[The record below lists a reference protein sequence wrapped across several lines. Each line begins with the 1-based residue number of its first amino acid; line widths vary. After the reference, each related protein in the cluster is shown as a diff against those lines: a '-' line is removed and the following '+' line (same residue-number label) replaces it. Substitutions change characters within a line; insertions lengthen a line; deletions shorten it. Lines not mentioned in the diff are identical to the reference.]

1 MNSSLLLFAAA
12 VVAVVSGSAV
22 YPIPVHHAPATTQY
36 HSQDELGQYA
46 YGYSGGPSSKH
57 EQRTADG
64 VTSGGYSYVD
74 ANGLVQSLAYVS
86 DPVNGFRVSG
96 TNLPAD
102 SNTAHHAALPV
113 VHHAEVPVVRHAEVP
128 SPYYL
133 AAAPAPLPV
142 ATSYSSVVHHHE
154 AAAPVIVKSPSYYV
168 PAAHPLIKLAQPLT
182 PASTSNVHYP
192 EHAVL
197 LAARKKRSAGLYPSL
212 VSGYSAAP
220 AHVVTVKHTEFA
232 APPAPIVH
240 HLAAPSPYYLAAAPA
255 PAPVATSYTS
265 VTRHHE
271 PAVAPVLAYAAP
283 AAHVYAEPA
292 PQVYAAPAP
301 HTVYAAPAPHTVYA
315 APEPHVYAPAVAVAP
330 AKSQF
335 HAQDE
340 HGQYTYGYT
349 DGSSAKTETRYA
361 DGETKGSYSYVD
373 DHGSVQAV
381 HYSAGAEGFKA
392 AGTNIPVHHV

>member
-22 YPIPVHHAPATTQY
+22 YPVHHAPVTTQY

-96 TNLPAD
+96 TNLPTD
-102 SNTAHHAALPV
+102 SNTVHAAAAVPVVHRAAVPV
-113 VHHAEVPVVRHAEVP
+113 VHHAAVPVHHWAPQPAEPIV
-128 SPYYL
+128 
-133 AAAPAPLPV
+133 
-142 ATSYSSVVHHHE
+142 
-154 AAAPVIVKSPSYYV
+154 VKSPSYLV
-168 PAAHPLIKLAQPLT
+168 PAAHPLLKLAQPLT
-182 PASTSNVHYP
+182 PAGTVNVHYP
-192 EHAVL
+192 EHAVV
-197 LAARKKRSAGLYPSL
+197 LAARKKRSAGLYSHPL

-220 AHVVTVKHTEFA
+220 AHIVTVKHTEYA
-232 APPAPIVH
+232 APPAPVVH
-240 HLAAPSPYYLAAAPA
+240 HLAAPAPYYLAAAPA

-265 VTRHHE
+265 VVRHHE
-271 PAVAPVLAYAAP
+271 PALAPAPVLAYAA
-283 AAHVYAEPA
+283 APA
-292 PQVYAAPAP
+292 PHVVAAPAP
-301 HTVYAAPAPHTVYA
+301 HVYAAAPVPHVYA
-315 APEPHVYAPAVAVAP
+315 AAPAVAVAP

-335 HAQDE
+335 HSQDE

-349 DGSSAKTETRYA
+349 DGASAKTETRYA
-361 DGETKGSYSYVD
+361 DGETRGSYSYVD
-373 DHGSVQAV
+373 DQGSVQAV
-381 HYSAGAEGFKA
+381 HYSAGADGFKA

>member
-1 MNSSLLLFAAA
+1 MNSGLFLFAAA

-113 VHHAEVPVVRHAEVP
+113 VHQAAVPAVHQAAVP

-142 ATSYSSVVHHHE
+142 ATSYSSVVHH
-154 AAAPVIVKSPSYYV
+154 AAAEPIVVKSPSYYV

-197 LAARKKRSAGLYPSL
+197 LAARKKRSAGLYPTL

-220 AHVVTVKHTEFA
+220 AHIVTVKHTEFA

-255 PAPVATSYTS
+255 PVATSYTS

-283 AAHVYAEPA
+283 A

-301 HTVYAAPAPHTVYA
+301 HAVYAAPAL
-315 APEPHVYAPAVAVAP
+315 APTVAVAP

-349 DGSSAKTETRYA
+349 DGASAKTETRYA
-361 DGETKGSYSYVD
+361 DGETRGSYSYVD
-373 DHGSVQAV
+373 PHGEVQAV

-392 AGTNIPVHHV
+392 AGTTIPVHHV

>member
-22 YPIPVHHAPATTQY
+22 YPAVHHAPVTTQY

-102 SNTAHHAALPV
+102 SNTVHHAALPV
-113 VHHAEVPVVRHAEVP
+113 VRHAAVPVVHHADVP
-128 SPYYL
+128 
-133 AAAPAPLPV
+133 
-142 ATSYSSVVHHHE
+142 VVHHADVPVHHW
-154 AAAPVIVKSPSYYV
+154 APQPAEHVVVKSPSYIV
-168 PAAHPLIKLAQPLT
+168 PAAHPLLKLAQPLT
-182 PASTSNVHYP
+182 PAGTVNVHYP
-192 EHAVL
+192 EHVV
-197 LAARKKRSAGLYPSL
+197 LAARKKRSAGLYSHPL
-212 VSGYSAAP
+212 VSGYTVAAP
-220 AHVVTVKHTEFA
+220 SHVVTVKHTEFA
-232 APPAPIVH
+232 APPAPVVH
-240 HLAAPSPYYLAAAPA
+240 HLAPAPVPYYLAAAPA

-265 VTRHHE
+265 VVRHHE
-271 PAVAPVLAYAAP
+271 PAAAP
-283 AAHVYAEPA
+283 AHVVAYA
-292 PQVYAAPAP
+292 AAPAP
-301 HTVYAAPAPHTVYA
+301 HVYAAARPASRMPPPRTGPTDTPPPLAVA
-315 APEPHVYAPAVAVAP
+315 VAVAVAP

-335 HAQDE
+335 HSQDE

-373 DHGSVQAV
+373 DHGAVQAV
-381 HYSAGAEGFKA
+381 HYSAGADGFKA

>member
-1 MNSSLLLFAAA
+1 MFLFFQLFAAA

-113 VHHAEVPVVRHAEVP
+113 VHQAAVPVVHKAAVP

-142 ATSYSSVVHHHE
+142 ATSYSSVVHH
-154 AAAPVIVKSPSYYV
+154 AAAEPIVVKSPSYYV

-220 AHVVTVKHTEFA
+220 AHIVTVKHTEFA

-255 PAPVATSYTS
+255 PVPVATSYTS

-271 PAVAPVLAYAAP
+271 PAVAPVVAYAA
-283 AAHVYAEPA
+283 PA

-301 HTVYAAPAPHTVYA
+301 HAVYAAPAAPTVYAAPAL
-315 APEPHVYAPAVAVAP
+315 APTVAVAA

-335 HAQDE
+335 HSQDE

-349 DGSSAKTETRYA
+349 DGASAKTETRYA
-361 DGETKGSYSYVD
+361 DGETRGSYSYVD
-373 DHGSVQAV
+373 PHGEVQAV

-392 AGTNIPVHHV
+392 AGTTIPVHHV

>member
-1 MNSSLLLFAAA
+1 MNSSLLFFAAA
-12 VVAVVSGSAV
+12 VVTVVSGSAV
-22 YPIPVHHAPATTQY
+22 YPLPVHHAPATTQY

-74 ANGLVQSLAYVS
+74 ANGIVQSLAYVS

-96 TNLPAD
+96 TNLPSD

-113 VHHAEVPVVRHAEVP
+113 VHHAEVPA
-128 SPYYL
+128 PYYVPAA
-133 AAAPAPLPV
+133 AAAPVLPV
-142 ATSYSSVVHHHE
+142 ASSYSSVVHHHE
-154 AAAPVIVKSPSYYV
+154 AAAPIIVKSPSYYV
-168 PAAHPLIKLAQPLT
+168 PAAHPLIKLAKPLT

-197 LAARKKRSAGLYPSL
+197 LAARKKRSAGLYPTL

-232 APPAPIVH
+232 APPTPIVH
-240 HLAAPSPYYLAAAPA
+240 HLAAPAPYYLAAAPA

-271 PAVAPVLAYAAP
+271 PAVASVLTYAAP
-283 AAHVYAEPA
+283 APHVYAAPA
-292 PQVYAAPAP
+292 PHVYAAPAP
-301 HTVYAAPAPHTVYA
+301 HTVYAAPA
-315 APEPHVYAPAVAVAP
+315 VAVAP

-335 HAQDE
+335 HSQDE

-349 DGSSAKTETRYA
+349 DGASAKTETRYA

-373 DHGSVQAV
+373 DQGSVQAV

>member
-1 MNSSLLLFAAA
+1 MQLFAAA

-283 AAHVYAEPA
+283 AAHVYAAPA

>member
-1 MNSSLLLFAAA
+1 MQSGLLLFAAA
-12 VVAVVSGSAV
+12 FVAVARGSAV
-22 YPIPVHHAPATTQY
+22 YPVHHAPVTTQY

-102 SNTAHHAALPV
+102 SNTVHHAALPVVRHAEVPV
-113 VHHAEVPVVRHAEVP
+113 VHHAEVPVVHHAEVP
-128 SPYYL
+128 
-133 AAAPAPLPV
+133 
-142 ATSYSSVVHHHE
+142 VHHW
-154 AAAPVIVKSPSYYV
+154 APHPAEPIIVKSPSYLV
-168 PAAHPLIKLAQPLT
+168 PAVHPLIKLAQPLT
-182 PASTSNVHYP
+182 PASTVNVHYP
-192 EHAVL
+192 EHAVV
-197 LAARKKRSAGLYPSL
+197 LAARKKRSAGLYSHPL
-212 VSGYSAAP
+212 VSGYTAAP
-220 AHVVTVKHTEFA
+220 APAHIVTVKHTEFT

-240 HLAAPSPYYLAAAPA
+240 HLAPAPAPYYLAAAPA

-265 VTRHHE
+265 VVRHHE
-271 PAVAPVLAYAAP
+271 PAVVPAPVLAYAAP
-283 AAHVYAEPA
+283 APH
-292 PQVYAAPAP
+292 VYAAPAP
-301 HTVYAAPAPHTVYA
+301 HVYAAPAPHVYA
-315 APEPHVYAPAVAVAP
+315 APAPHVYAAPTVAVAP

-335 HAQDE
+335 HSQDE

-361 DGETKGSYSYVD
+361 DGETRGSYSYVD
-373 DHGSVQAV
+373 DQGAVQAV
-381 HYSAGAEGFKA
+381 HYSAGADGFKA

>member
-1 MNSSLLLFAAA
+1 MNSGLFLFAAA

-22 YPIPVHHAPATTQY
+22 YPVPVHHAPATTQY

-113 VHHAEVPVVRHAEVP
+113 VHQAAVP
-128 SPYYL
+128 SPYYLAAAAPAPLL

-142 ATSYSSVVHHHE
+142 ATSYSSVVHH
-154 AAAPVIVKSPSYYV
+154 AAAEPIVVKSPSYYV
-168 PAAHPLIKLAQPLT
+168 PAAHPLIKLAKPLT

-197 LAARKKRSAGLYPSL
+197 LAARKKRSAGLYPAL
-212 VSGYSAAP
+212 ASGYSAAP
-220 AHVVTVKHTEFA
+220 AHIVTVKHTEFA

-255 PAPVATSYTS
+255 LAPVATSYTS

-271 PAVAPVLAYAAP
+271 PAVAPVVAYAAP
-283 AAHVYAEPA
+283 APHA
-292 PQVYAAPAP
+292 VYAAPAP
-301 HTVYAAPAPHTVYA
+301 HAVYAAPALAPTVYAAPAL
-315 APEPHVYAPAVAVAP
+315 APTVAVAP
-330 AKSQF
+330 VKSQF

-361 DGETKGSYSYVD
+361 DGETKGTYSYVD
-373 DHGSVQAV
+373 PHGEVQAV